1 MTDDSDAELFVY
13 DAPGDALWLG
23 LNHTQLDRELRLLQ
37 ARSQRRYDEA
47 PAHKRA
53 ITWGDYFV
61 RDWVDPYSGEAL
73 RIYGRVETVA
83 EIAADEDPAV
93 VEALR
98 AQHAQGF
105 RYGRHYSTRE
115 PTGEWGSTHVADIT
129 KAITAAEF
137 EAARKKGWE

>member
-1 MTDDSDAELFVY
+1 MPASDDEFLVY
-13 DAPGDALWLG
+13 DAPGDALLFG
-23 LNHTQLDRELRLLQ
+23 HNQAQLARELRLLQ

-83 EIAADEDPAV
+83 ELAADEDPAV
-93 VEALR
+93 VDALI

-115 PTGEWGSTHVADIT
+115 PSGEWGSTHVADLT
-129 KAITAAEF
+129 QAITATEF
-137 EAARKKGWE
+137 AAAKKKGWR